1 MKNEEELLLKEIRV
15 GIIGTGMISHTH
27 MQRYAK
33 IPNAKVVAVCDLNQ
47 EKLDAWRAQYGVESG
62 YTDYRE
68 LLKRDDIDA
77 VDVCLHNNLH
87 VPMALEVLK
96 AGKHCYCEKPMA
108 GSYADAKLL
117 YDFAK
122 TCGKELSI
130 HLEALFFP
138 QSRVAKEM
146 VDNGALGKVYHARSV
161 GYRRRMRPGLDI
173 TGPALFQPEFLTA
186 EYAGHGALYD
196 MGVYHIS
203 QILYILGIPKLERVS
218 GMTYQEIGADPRA
231 LEGKK
236 FEVEEL
242 GLGFAKYEN
251 GLTLDILE
259 SWAIHMDNIGDS
271 FVVGTKGGLRL
282 PYQLEYQD
290 QVLKYMNLVN
300 GQTTEAEIRFDENE
314 EINRT
319 IDPNLFYNVN
329 DQAHWIA
336 YLSGQIPE
344 RIDTAWLALQT
355 MLVSEGIFLSGKL
368 GREVTVD
375 EIEAM
380 SESNAIRVQKTPYGS
395 FQYDF

>member
-1 MKNEEELLLKEIRV
+1 M
-15 GIIGTGMISHTH
+15 
-27 MQRYAK
+27 
-33 IPNAKVVAVCDLNQ
+33 
-47 EKLDAWRAQYGVESG
+47 
-62 YTDYRE
+62 
-68 LLKRDDIDA
+68 
-77 VDVCLHNNLH
+77 
-87 VPMALEVLK
+87 
-96 AGKHCYCEKPMA
+96 
-108 GSYADAKLL
+108 
-117 YDFAK
+117 
-122 TCGKELSI
+122 
-130 HLEALFFP
+130 
-138 QSRVAKEM
+138 
-146 VDNGALGKVYHARSV
+146 
-161 GYRRRMRPGLDI
+161 
-173 TGPALFQPEFLTA
+173 
-186 EYAGHGALYD
+186 
-196 MGVYHIS
+196 
-203 QILYILGIPKLERVS
+203 
-218 GMTYQEIGADPRA
+218 
-231 LEGKK
+231 
-236 FEVEEL
+236 
-242 GLGFAKYEN
+242 
-251 GLTLDILE
+251 
-259 SWAIHMDNIGDS
+259 
-271 FVVGTKGGLRL
+271 GTKGGLRL

>member
-33 IPNAKVVAVCDLNQ
+33 IPNAKVVAACDLNQ

-259 SWAIHMDNIGDS
+259 SWAIHMVPAARVPFGFPPIPPRDILPAPDTDCLLHPG
-271 FVVGTKGGLRL
+271 FVR
-282 PYQLEYQD
+282 
-290 QVLKYMNLVN
+290 
-300 GQTTEAEIRFDENE
+300 
-314 EINRT
+314 
-319 IDPNLFYNVN
+319 
-329 DQAHWIA
+329 
-336 YLSGQIPE
+336 
-344 RIDTAWLALQT
+344 
-355 MLVSEGIFLSGKL
+355 
-368 GREVTVD
+368 
-375 EIEAM
+375 
-380 SESNAIRVQKTPYGS
+380 
-395 FQYDF
+395 

>member
-1 MKNEEELLLKEIRV
+1 
-15 GIIGTGMISHTH
+15 
-27 MQRYAK
+27 
-33 IPNAKVVAVCDLNQ
+33 
-47 EKLDAWRAQYGVESG
+47 
-62 YTDYRE
+62 
-68 LLKRDDIDA
+68 
-77 VDVCLHNNLH
+77 
-87 VPMALEVLK
+87 
-96 AGKHCYCEKPMA
+96 
-108 GSYADAKLL
+108 
-117 YDFAK
+117 
-122 TCGKELSI
+122 
-130 HLEALFFP
+130 
-138 QSRVAKEM
+138 
-146 VDNGALGKVYHARSV
+146 
-161 GYRRRMRPGLDI
+161 
-173 TGPALFQPEFLTA
+173 
-186 EYAGHGALYD
+186 
-196 MGVYHIS
+196 
-203 QILYILGIPKLERVS
+203 
-218 GMTYQEIGADPRA
+218 MTYQEIGADPRA

-300 GQTTEAEIRFDENE
+300 GQTTEAEIRFD
-314 EINRT
+314 
-319 IDPNLFYNVN
+319 
-329 DQAHWIA
+329 
-336 YLSGQIPE
+336 
-344 RIDTAWLALQT
+344 TAWLALQT